1 LRLLSAYAKVI
12 MRLPVG
18 WGDKYGPTLPDQYID
33 ITGLTSGRYRLIGTD
48 AGDWFVES
56 ENANNVAL
64 VDIQLKG
71 IRARIVAFGPSAKGP
86 ISEAATLPDRS
97 PF

>member
-1 LRLLSAYAKVI
+1 
-12 MRLPVG
+12 M
-18 WGDKYGPTLPDQYID
+18 
-33 ITGLTSGRYRLIGTD
+33 
-48 AGDWFVES
+48 ES